1 MNQVHAAL
9 EVLPCF
15 PIGVMGGVS
24 ITQECMRQG
33 DRGHE
38 Y

>member
-1 MNQVHAAL
+1 MNQVHGAL
-9 EVLPCF
+9 EVLSCF

-24 ITQECMRQG
+24 IIQERMRQG